1 MASQKVRSAAL
12 QRVREMLSIP
22 CICFRFRDAT
32 APGIS
37 NFLLSHLERREELM
51 ATPAKVF

>member
-22 CICFRFRDAT
+22 CVCFRFRDAT

-51 ATPAKVF
+51 ATPAQVF